1 MTPNELGQVFNQL
14 VEHRVLYTFAAK
26 GHSRSQGERE
36 AAACLERHLDYHDE
50 LGDFLATQGL
60 RLMSYEAAA
69 LDIGVA
75 GRVYVAVRD
84 PALPAPAHVGGG
96 NVLREMSDSRRN
108 ESVAEVTLWAGLM
121 TVVLMQLLYSDTGR
135 PIEAVSGFT
144 NAELDEG
151 QFVQTLLA
159 AIERQ
164 RHCVADPVGSEAE
177 RAQALFTGANESQVE
192 ARAKG
197 FLRAMIRGGVL
208 EVRADGTTGTI
219 FGQTLW
225 SAVDVA
231 ENFKRYGGGLL
242 PQPTSNE
249 VAAMVSSAATVM
261 REA

>member
-1 MTPNELGQVFNQL
+1 MTPSELGHVFNQL

-36 AAACLERHLDYHDE
+36 AAACLERHLDFHEE
-50 LGDFLATQGL
+50 LDAFLSTQGL
-60 RLMSYEAAA
+60 HLMSYEAAA
-69 LDIGVA
+69 LGIGVA

-84 PALPAPAHVGGG
+84 PALPVPAHIGGG
-96 NVLREMSDSRRN
+96 SLLREMSDSRRS
-108 ESVAEVTLWAGLM
+108 ETVAEATLWAGLL
-121 TVVLMQLLYSDTGR
+121 TVVLLQLLYSDIGR

-144 NAELDEG
+144 DAELDEG

-164 RHCVADPVGSEAE
+164 RHCIVDPVDSEVE
-177 RAQALFTGANESQVE
+177 RAHALFMEANESQVE

-197 FLRAMIRGGVL
+197 FIRAMIRGGVL
-208 EVRADGTTGTI
+208 EVRAEGKTGTI

-242 PQPTSNE
+242 PQPTSEE
-249 VAAMVSSAATVM
+249 VAAMLSDASTAL

>member
-1 MTPNELGQVFNQL
+1 MTPSELGQVFNQL
-14 VEHRVLYTFAAK
+14 VEHRVLYTFASK

-36 AAACLERHLDYHDE
+36 ASACLERHLDYHDE
-50 LGDFLATQGL
+50 LDDFLSTQGL

-84 PALPAPAHVGGG
+84 PALATPAHIGGG
-96 NVLREMSDSRRN
+96 NMLREMSDSRRN
-108 ESVAEVTLWAGLM
+108 ETAAEMTLWAGLL
-121 TVVLMQLLYSDTGR
+121 TVILMQLLYSDTGR

-144 NAELDEG
+144 SAEFDEG

-164 RHCVADPVGSEAE
+164 RHRAVDPDDNEAE
-177 RAQALFTGANESQVE
+177 RAQALFTGATESQIE

-197 FLRAMIRGGVL
+197 YLRAMLRGGVID
-208 EVRADGTTGTI
+208 VRAEGKTGTI
-219 FGQTLW
+219 YGQTLW

-242 PQPTSNE
+242 PQPTADE
-249 VAAMVSSAATVM
+249 VADMVSNASTAISVG
-261 REA
+261 

>member
-1 MTPNELGQVFNQL
+1 MTPSELGQVFNQL

-36 AAACLERHLDYHDE
+36 AAACLERHPDFHDE
-50 LGDFLATQGL
+50 LDAFLSTQGL
-60 RLMSYEAAA
+60 RLVSYEAAA

-84 PALPAPAHVGGG
+84 PALPVPPHIGGG
-96 NVLREMSDSRRN
+96 TLLREMSDSRRN
-108 ESVAEVTLWAGLM
+108 ETAAEATLWAGLL
-121 TVVLMQLLYSDTGR
+121 TVVLLQLLYSDIGR

-144 NAELDEG
+144 NAELDEE
-151 QFVQTLLA
+151 QFVHTLLA

-164 RHCVADPVGSEAE
+164 RHCAVDPVDSEAE
-177 RAQALFTGANESQVE
+177 RAQTLFMGANESQVE

-208 EVRADGTTGTI
+208 EVRAEGKTGTI
-219 FGQTLW
+219 LGQTLW

-231 ENFKRYGGGLL
+231 ENFKRYSGGVL
-242 PQPTSNE
+242 PQPTSE
-249 VAAMVSSAATVM
+249 DVAAMVSNAPTAM
-261 REA
+261 QEA

>member
-50 LGDFLATQGL
+50 LDVFLSTQGL

-84 PALPAPAHVGGG
+84 PALPTPAHIGGG
-96 NVLREMSDSRRN
+96 NLLREMSDSRRN
-108 ESVAEVTLWAGLM
+108 ETAAEATLWAGLL

-135 PIEAVSGFT
+135 PIEAVSGFAT
-144 NAELDEG
+144 AELDEG

-164 RHCVADPVGSEAE
+164 RHRAVDPDDSEAE
-177 RAQALFTGANESQVE
+177 RAQALFTGANESQIE

-197 FLRAMIRGGVL
+197 FLRAMIRGGVI
-208 EVRADGTTGTI
+208 EVRAEGKTGTI

-225 SAVDVA
+225 SAVDIA

-242 PQPTSNE
+242 PQPTSDE
-249 VAAMVSSAATVM
+249 VAAMVSSASTVI
-261 REA
+261 REV